1 MTSLA
6 GHLPALPLA
15 LLLVGRFAA
24 LALGTVL
31 GVRRFC
37 PWLQFAQATAGL
49 GQIFG
54 TAIGTLFALV
64 FAMVTMAVWEN
75 YDRAVLGVAA
85 EANCLGNLYHQLD
98 AYPAAVAG
106 PAHAQLQAYLQQVIE
121 VEWPAQKRGER
132 GQAAHRL
139 ITELDRTL
147 AGYRTRDLG
156 ELALHEQ
163 TLALLA
169 QYRTLRQDRIR
180 AGSAYLDAPM
190 WISLGIGTAILLL
203 FGTCWRTPCLRQHL
217 ILAGALGGSLGTI
230 FFLMLAYNRPFAG
243 PGAIAPAP
251 FRSLLASRWEG
262 R

>member
-15 LLLVGRFAA
+15 LLLVGLFAA

-106 PAHAQLQAYLQQVIE
+106 PA
-121 VEWPAQKRGER
+121 P
-132 GQAAHRL
+132 
-139 ITELDRTL
+139 
-147 AGYRTRDLG
+147 
-156 ELALHEQ
+156 
-163 TLALLA
+163 
-169 QYRTLRQDRIR
+169 
-180 AGSAYLDAPM
+180 SSS
-190 WISLGIGTAILLL
+190 SLWDTAVSSSSSSSSPLLL
-203 FGTCWRTPCLRQHL
+203 SGTGPL
-217 ILAGALGGSLGTI
+217 IAT
-230 FFLMLAYNRPFAG
+230 
-243 PGAIAPAP
+243 APYP
-251 FRSLLASRWEG
+251 
-262 R
+262 